1 MHPTVHKHKMI
12 QAQETPKNLYLAPG
26 ITDYRHFTKSKEEEE
41 GREKGRIYLLE
52 SEQRWFFQ

>member
-1 MHPTVHKHKMI
+1 MI

-41 GREKGRIYLLE
+41 GREKGRRYLLE

>member
-1 MHPTVHKHKMI
+1 MHPTAHKHKMI

-41 GREKGRIYLLE
+41 GREKGRRYLLE